1 MNGLSRVLL
10 AFLTWT
16 VLALVL
22 LSGWGWDQIHSF
34 ADQRARTLLLP
45 AWLVL
50 SVYGACRNT
59 RTSAS
64 GGKKEIRSHRHV
76 IWIMVPLMA
85 VWFVYLPY
93 ADRHSLGTS
102 SNDAVRWGGL
112 VLFAA
117 SLLFRIEAIRAQGKQ
132 FSLAV
137 AVQEGHKLA
146 THGPYRLVRHP
157 AYTGVIGMVLGLS
170 LVFASVRVGLI
181 MTLVTW
187 FWLRARM
194 RDEEK
199 LLMEEFGEEY
209 AVYRKKTPTFVP
221 FIY

>member
-1 MNGLSRVLL
+1 
-10 AFLTWT
+10 
-16 VLALVL
+16 
-22 LSGWGWDQIHSF
+22 
-34 ADQRARTLLLP
+34 
-45 AWLVL
+45 
-50 SVYGACRNT
+50 
-59 RTSAS
+59 
-64 GGKKEIRSHRHV
+64 
-76 IWIMVPLMA
+76 
-85 VWFVYLPY
+85 
-93 ADRHSLGTS
+93 
-102 SNDAVRWGGL
+102 
-112 VLFAA
+112 
-117 SLLFRIEAIRAQGKQ
+117 LLFRIEAIRAQGKQ

>member
-93 ADRHSLGTS
+93 ADRHSL
-102 SNDAVRWGGL
+102 
-112 VLFAA
+112 
-117 SLLFRIEAIRAQGKQ
+117 
-132 FSLAV
+132 
-137 AVQEGHKLA
+137 
-146 THGPYRLVRHP
+146 
-157 AYTGVIGMVLGLS
+157 
-170 LVFASVRVGLI
+170 
-181 MTLVTW
+181 
-187 FWLRARM
+187 
-194 RDEEK
+194 
-199 LLMEEFGEEY
+199 
-209 AVYRKKTPTFVP
+209 
-221 FIY
+221 